1 MGITFANK
9 TANPSQIDC
18 DGSTKVTVAIL
29 AAPDIQTNPADIVLI
44 LDRSASMT
52 GAPLS
57 NIQAGAKQFIAAI
70 STATDGASSGTI
82 GAGSQIGIVSFSD
95 TAVTNTQLITSVST
109 LDAAIDGLT
118 AGGASNHADAF
129 SKAAQLLEPA
139 QGNRKLAFLF
149 SDGNNTTGNNPTT
162 AAAALKNAGV
172 TLYCVG
178 IAGANGLNTGALESW
193 ASTPAASY
201 VMIPPTGTP
210 LEEFFSNL
218 AADITKPG
226 ATNVVINETINPAF
240 TITSLLP
247 PDKGSANMIDTH
259 TIQWTIPS
267 LGVNES
273 EGAALQF
280 YVQHTAGT
288 PGVKAVNQSITY
300 SDAEGSLV
308 PFPNPTVTV
317 TCDTVVT
324 PEPCPVPYPFTI
336 AGCADS
342 IQIDAGTV
350 ALESQGRIVQIS
362 VTLQNVCPDKRV
374 ALALIL
380 SEVTASGDTV
390 PCGMKALVVPA
401 HSQAGCQDVTVNC
414 IKFVLP
420 ENLDGASSM
429 CSPRNLQVQA
439 IANYIDTDF
448 ACCDS
453 ASTQAVPPD
462 CPPCAY
468 SAT

>member
-162 AAAALKNAGV
+162 AAAALKSAGV

-193 ASTPAASY
+193 ASTPAAS
-201 VMIPPTGTP
+201 
-210 LEEFFSNL
+210 
-218 AADITKPG
+218 
-226 ATNVVINETINPAF
+226 
-240 TITSLLP
+240 
-247 PDKGSANMIDTH
+247 
-259 TIQWTIPS
+259 
-267 LGVNES
+267 
-273 EGAALQF
+273 
-280 YVQHTAGT
+280 
-288 PGVKAVNQSITY
+288 
-300 SDAEGSLV
+300 
-308 PFPNPTVTV
+308 
-317 TCDTVVT
+317 
-324 PEPCPVPYPFTI
+324 
-336 AGCADS
+336 
-342 IQIDAGTV
+342 
-350 ALESQGRIVQIS
+350 
-362 VTLQNVCPDKRV
+362 
-374 ALALIL
+374 
-380 SEVTASGDTV
+380 
-390 PCGMKALVVPA
+390 
-401 HSQAGCQDVTVNC
+401 
-414 IKFVLP
+414 
-420 ENLDGASSM
+420 
-429 CSPRNLQVQA
+429 
-439 IANYIDTDF
+439 
-448 ACCDS
+448 
-453 ASTQAVPPD
+453 
-462 CPPCAY
+462 
-468 SAT
+468 